1 MPDTRVHLD
10 QAEHNERFFGSFDQT
25 TYSDW
30 AVTVLFYA
38 ALHYVDA
45 FLAHAG
51 FKYPGGHHTRDGLV
65 NSVTQLRTISTEYFR
80 LKNRSSSAR
89 YYSSRFPAPDVE
101 RSRNTDLENIK
112 RHIRG
117 LLP

>member
-1 MPDTRVHLD
+1 MPDTRVHLN
-10 QAEHNERFFGSFDQT
+10 QADHNERFFDSFDRT

-30 AVTVLFYA
+30 AITVLFYA

-51 FKYPGGHHTRDGLV
+51 FTYPGGHPTRDGLV
-65 NSVTQLRTISTEYFR
+65 NSVTQLRTISSEYFR

-89 YYSSRFPAPDVE
+89 YYASRFSTREIE
-101 RSRNTDLENIK
+101 RCRDTDLGNIK
-112 RHIRG
+112 RHVRG

>member
-1 MPDTRVHLD
+1 MPDTGVHLN
-10 QAEHNERFFGSFDQT
+10 QAEHNERFFGSFDRT

-30 AVTVLFYA
+30 AITVLFYA

-51 FKYPGGHHTRDGLV
+51 IPYPGAHRTRDGLV
-65 NSVTQLRTISTEYFR
+65 NSVTQLRTISSEYLR

-89 YYSSRFPAPDVE
+89 YYASRFTAREIE
-101 RSRNTDLENIK
+101 RCRHTDLENIK
-112 RHIRG
+112 RHIRR